1 MKTIFTEADVRYL
14 RSVCSIGHGIRLE
27 VGQRS
32 ANSLARIA
40 RLEREF
46 ENRCRVAVELIA
58 FHHER
63 DEERGGHP
71 TGRVARIER
80 LEKELEAL
88 NFLLS
93 RPWFEDEER
102 ALLRLRESVFI
113 ELQKADESPTRG
125 RTNALR
131 IAAMQ
136 VVTAL
141 RECGIKVDTSKEGVA
156 VGVLGLICRRAG
168 LNRSRASYKR
178 ALLDVS

>member
-1 MKTIFTEADVRYL
+1 MKPIFTEADVRYL

-27 VGQRS
+27 LGPGS
-32 ANSLARIA
+32 ANALARIA

-46 ENRCRVAVELIA
+46 ENRCRVALELIA

-63 DEERGGHP
+63 DEERVQP
-71 TGRVARIER
+71 TTRAARIER
-80 LEKELEAL
+80 LEKELDAL

-93 RPWFEDEER
+93 RPWFDDEER
-102 ALLRLRESVFI
+102 ALLRLRESVFV
-113 ELQKADESPTRG
+113 ELQKTDESPARG
-125 RTNALR
+125 RKNALR

-141 RECGIKVDTSKEGVA
+141 RECGLKVDTSKDGAA

-168 LNRSRASYKR
+168 LNRSRASYKK
-178 ALLDVS
+178 AILDVS